1 MKDLS
6 HFYFKGIPAKEQP
19 LITVAIT
26 CYNVEKYMSRCIE
39 SVMAQTYSNLDIL
52 IIDDGSRD
60 KTGRICDY
68 YTTQDARIRVV
79 HQSNQ
84 GPGTARN
91 HAMAEARGEY
101 IAFLDGDDYV
111 ENYIYEYM
119 MSAILE
125 SGSRLAVCNYYEN
138 YEDKP
143 VELHPMT
150 EDMRAGNIRM
160 VESDELIT
168 ACIEEKED
176 LPVRTMVWNKLYH
189 RSLLDGK
196 SFPGIMFYEDRRFT
210 LEVLHDAK
218 EAVFV
223 DTPLY
228 HYIIDR
234 KDSIGAKE
242 GFFCI
247 FSEWIPSC
255 NSVKAYLKQIGLE
268 EVALSQDYL
277 MYKRLLDYY
286 CIAKADKT
294 GDKDKYLEDITAYLE
309 KCRDNFDSI
318 YGCRIA
324 DPKEKK
330 RMQKFLDHR
339 WTFDHFYIKK

>member
-1 MKDLS
+1 MRDLS
-6 HFYFKGIPAKEQP
+6 HFYFKGIPADKQP

-26 CYNVEKYMSRCIE
+26 AYNVEKYIARCIE

-60 KTGRICDY
+60 RTDAICDY
-68 YTTQDARIRVV
+68 YLTQDSRIRVI

-91 HAMAEARGEY
+91 YAIEETRGEY
-101 IAFLDGDDYV
+101 LAFLDGDDYV

-125 SGSRLAVCNYYEN
+125 SDSKLAICSYYEN
-138 YEDKP
+138 AEDEP
-143 VELHPMT
+143 VDIHPLT
-150 EDMRAGNIRM
+150 ENIRAAGIRM
-160 VESDELIT
+160 IKSDELIKACVEESDEL
-168 ACIEEKED
+168 K
-176 LPVRTMVWNKLYH
+176 VRNMVWNKLYH
-189 RSLLDGK
+189 KSLLQEK
-196 SFPGIMFYEDRRFT
+196 NFPGIMYYEDRRFT

-234 KDSIGAKE
+234 KDSIGSQE

-255 NSVKAYLKQIGLE
+255 NSVKAFLKQIGME
-268 EVALSQDYL
+268 ELADTQDYL

-286 CIAKADKT
+286 VEAKNDKT
-294 GDKDKYLEDITAYLE
+294 GDKSKYLDDITAYIE
-309 KCRDNFDSI
+309 RCREDVDRI
-318 YGCRIA
+318 YGVGIA

-330 RMQKFLDHR
+330 RMLKFLDHR
-339 WTFDHFYIKK
+339 WTFDHFYLK

>member
-1 MKDLS
+1 MRDIS
-6 HFYFKGIPAKEQP
+6 HFYFKGIPVSEQP

-39 SVMAQTYSNLDIL
+39 SVMAQTYANLDIL

-60 KTGRICDY
+60 RTGAICDY
-68 YTTQDARIRVV
+68 YMTQDTRIRVV

-91 HAMAEARGEY
+91 YAMEEAMGEY
-101 IAFLDGDDYV
+101 LAFLDGDDYV

-125 SGSRLAVCNYYEN
+125 SGAKLAICNYFEN
-138 YEDKP
+138 AEDMP
-143 VELHPMT
+143 VELHPLN
-150 EDMRAGNIRM
+150 ENMRANSIRM
-160 VESDELIT
+160 VDSKELIT
-168 ACIEEKED
+168 ACVEESED
-176 LPVRTMVWNKLYH
+176 LKVKSMVWNKLYH
-189 RSLLDGK
+189 KSLLEGK
-196 SFPGIMFYEDRRFT
+196 SFPNILFYEDRRFT
-210 LEVLHDAK
+210 LEILHDAG

-234 KDSIGAKE
+234 KDSIGTQE

-247 FSEWIPSC
+247 FSEWIPAC
-255 NSVKAYLKQIGLE
+255 NSVKAFLRQIGMEDL
-268 EVALSQDYL
+268 ADTQDYL
-277 MYKRLLDYY
+277 MYTRLLDFYAE
-286 CIAKADKT
+286 AKLDKT
-294 GDKDKYLEDITAYLE
+294 GDKSKYLEDITAYIE
-309 KCRDNFDSI
+309 KCRDSVDRI
-318 YGCRIA
+318 YGSRIA

-339 WTFDHFYIKK
+339 WMYDHFHLK